1 MTTFIIVIHVIVCI
15 FLAVIILMQ
24 SGRGG
29 GLTEQFASAESVFG
43 AKTNVVMVRITTVLA
58 SIFIV
63 TSCTLALLSARREQS
78 LMGQKGAIPHQTIT
92 IPISKE
98 AEQAVQDI
106 NKNLKDQTAGTD
118 MPKEATSTVNDASK
132 GTVATQTTP
141 AAEPQ
146 PAQ

>member
-1 MTTFIIVIHVIVCI
+1 MTTLIIVIHVMVCI

-63 TSCTLALLSARREQS
+63 TSCTLAVLSARREQS
-78 LMGQKGAIPHQTIT
+78 LMGQKRAIPHQTIT

-98 AEQAVQDI
+98 AEQAVQDL
-106 NKNLKDQTAGTD
+106 NKNLKDQTAVPD
-118 MPKEATSTVNDASK
+118 SQEAP
-132 GTVATQTTP
+132 QTTP
-141 AAEPQ
+141 AAQPQ
-146 PAQ
+146 PTK